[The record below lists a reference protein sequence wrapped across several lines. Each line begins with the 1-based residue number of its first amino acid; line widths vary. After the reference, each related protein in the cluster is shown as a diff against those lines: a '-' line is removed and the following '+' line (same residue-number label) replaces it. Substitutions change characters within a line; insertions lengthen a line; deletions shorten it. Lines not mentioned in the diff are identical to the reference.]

1 MRFNLLPR
9 EASAIVKLR
18 KKGHSINGIALFL
31 GRSFSVVHRILKR
44 NRAYGLHWLDMRK
57 LGYKARMRMSA
68 YRRSLLEK
76 LRGPLEQWILGEGEK
91 PP

>member
-1 MRFNLLPR
+1 MRINLLPR

-18 KKGHSINGIALFL
+18 KKGHSINGIATFL
-31 GRSFSVVHRILKR
+31 GRSRSLIHRILKR

-57 LGYKARMRMSA
+57 LPYKARMRMSA
-68 YRRSLLEK
+68 YRRSILEK
-76 LRGPLEQWILGEGEK
+76 LREAWTLWILGEGEK

>member
-9 EASAIVKLR
+9 EASAIIKLR

-31 GRSFSVVHRILKR
+31 GRSYSVIYRILKK
-44 NRAYGLHWLDMRK
+44 NRAYGLHWFDMRK
-57 LGYKARMRMSA
+57 LPYKARMRMSA
-68 YRRSLLEK
+68 YRRSALEK
-76 LRGPLEQWILGEGEK
+76 LRGAWEQWILGEGEK